1 MWPALDPAGHRVPR
15 AETTCLPTPQRPIRK
30 SPFVPGL
37 HLHQRKSSY
46 NLHLQY
52 STNTQSTPSCQ
63 WHITARSDH
72 PPVLG
77 CSGHQSPPWW
87 VHWQHTQSNQFR
99 EKRKRK
105 EMNENIKQVIESQT
119 KAKTRSLEREKSRSP
134 KARAAARHNRDK
146 MLQNFL
152 LLKVRQMGLTPS
164 ANEHN

>member
-1 MWPALDPAGHRVPR
+1 MRPALDPAGHRVPR
-15 AETTCLPTPQRPIRK
+15 AETTCLSTPQRPIRK
-30 SPFVPGL
+30 SPFVPAL

-52 STNTQSTPSCQ
+52 STNSQSKPSCQ

-77 CSGHQSPPWW
+77 CSGPQSPPWW
-87 VHWQHTQSNQFR
+87 VHWQHTQSTNSEKR
-99 EKRKRK
+99 EKEKK
-105 EMNENIKQVIESQT
+105 WMKISNKWS
-119 KAKTRSLEREKSRSP
+119 KAKQKPKQDHLREKSRSP